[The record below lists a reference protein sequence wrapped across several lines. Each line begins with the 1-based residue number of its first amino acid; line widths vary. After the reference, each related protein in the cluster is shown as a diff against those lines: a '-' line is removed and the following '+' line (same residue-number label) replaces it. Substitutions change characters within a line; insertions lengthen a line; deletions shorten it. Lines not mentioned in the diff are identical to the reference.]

1 MAKCFPSYSS
11 TRLATEQSVI
21 EMLRRSNKLE
31 SDENGQYIF
40 RKFGKN
46 ETPIT
51 ASSEA
56 EFVQKVTQYIQ
67 S

>member
-11 TRLATEQSVI
+11 TKLATEQTVI
-21 EMLRRSNKLE
+21 EMLRRNKKLE
-31 SDENGQYIF
+31 ADENGIYTF
-40 RKFGKN
+40 HKFGKN

-56 EFVQKVTQYIQ
+56 EFV
-67 S
+67 